1 MAVFPAFGHIR
12 QARHVAADLVAG
24 MGPADR
30 SLKDLMDQAERPRG
44 QLLGY
49 PSQIDTGRR

>member
-24 MGPADR
+24 MGLADR